1 MAKLR
6 IFTMRPRTEK
16 KNADLVKP
24 KKEIARIGYARVS
37 TDDQH
42 LDLQLNALRLAGCS
56 KIYTDQGVSGKVSNR
71 PGLQGALD
79 HLSDGDTL
87 VVWRLDRLGRS
98 LVNLVELV
106 NNLGMQG
113 VEFQSL
119 TESIDT
125 TSSGGRLIF
134 HIMAALAE
142 FERSLIS
149 ERTRAGMEAA
159 RLKGKHIGRPRKVK
173 SNERKEIE
181 SAFMRNTSISEIA
194 KKYKISARAV
204 RAIVNSSSETA

>member
-1 MAKLR
+1 MRFDWQDAAKYIR
-6 IFTMRPRTEK
+6 IKAFLGK
-16 KNADLVKP
+16 YL
-24 KKEIARIGYARVS
+24 
-37 TDDQH
+37 
-42 LDLQLNALRLAGCS
+42 
-56 KIYTDQGVSGKVSNR
+56 TDQGFRTRWSSFQMETHWWFGVLTDS
-71 PGLQGALD
+71 
-79 HLSDGDTL
+79 
-87 VVWRLDRLGRS
+87 
-98 LVNLVELV
+98 VELV

-173 SNERKEIE
+173 SNERKEIK
-181 SAFMRNTSISEIA
+181 SAFMRKTSISEIA
-194 KKYKISARAV
+194 KKYKISPRAV
-204 RAIVNSSSETA
+204 RAIVNNSSEIA